1 MKEYLV
7 HIEIED
13 KDNSHKLIFRSSTL
27 TVLFLA
33 IDDFRKAISNVLAS
47 DTSIMI
53 DAQTVLETMS
63 NNFERQLTTVD
74 EQDQFD
80 EQQKASPIMQNFKAQ
95 KDNVNDEQQ
104 EENSFARGIQ
114 EPQLKIAFPGAEWV
128 HSKQKDFLL
137 FFHFRPNPYEA
148 ALNEFIVK
156 PKKQNPHHRQHN
168 PRQSTSDINDND
180 LVREMR
186 QKLKGRNLRDVVI
199 DGANIGRTYE
209 FNSYFNF

>member
-114 EPQLKIAFPGAEWV
+114 EPQLKIAFPGAE
-128 HSKQKDFLL
+128 
-137 FFHFRPNPYEA
+137 
-148 ALNEFIVK
+148 
-156 PKKQNPHHRQHN
+156 
-168 PRQSTSDINDND
+168 
-180 LVREMR
+180 
-186 QKLKGRNLRDVVI
+186 
-199 DGANIGRTYE
+199 
-209 FNSYFNF
+209 